1 MNTRAAAVLAV
12 LVLVLAP
19 LSAWGAELARIDD
32 LRVNEMKVRG
42 FVLDRETTVTI
53 GAVAYRGSG
62 VWEDFS
68 LNNAWILSADTRK
81 PVWTLDDADSE
92 KRSKRLREYTDEI
105 ALPKG
110 RYEVYFSTYW
120 PSQKWGPDIDIEG
133 VGEAI
138 SEIVRGV
145 FDKTFDEDDYRKA
158 AREFE
163 ITVTGDGSPIAE
175 KDVLEYHDLLK
186 KGAVVALTALGD
198 DRYETLGFSVD
209 KAMDLQIYAVGEL
222 SKGGSYDY
230 CWIIDTS
237 TYKKVWEFEYRTAV
251 GAGGAK
257 KNRVFKGVVP
267 FQPGKYALFCVT
279 DDSHAFGDWNSP
291 PPHDPYFWGVTIQT
305 ADAAMAKSVKTC
317 SYELFSEKDVILALT
332 GVGDGET
339 RSEGFALKTPL
350 KLRVYALGE
359 GSDDEMYDY
368 SWIIDAR
375 TKKVVWEMSAAN
387 AEHAGGAN
395 KNRQVDEVIELPKG
409 DYVVYAVADGSHSYG
424 DWNASPP
431 HNKEMWGVTLLLT
444 AGAKK
449 ENVSAYKEEDDGP
462 VLARIAMVGDSD
474 KKSARFRMEREGA
487 VRVYALG
494 EGESGEMSDYAWIE
508 EAGSGRVVWE
518 MTYRMTDPAGGAKK
532 NRMFN
537 DTIRLDKGE
546 YIVYYESDGSHSYED
561 WNSSPPRDPAGWGV
575 TVRLEGKD

>member
-1 MNTRAAAVLAV
+1 VLAV
-12 LVLVLAP
+12 VVLVLAP
-19 LSAWGAELARIDD
+19 LYAWGAELARIDD
-32 LRVNEMKVRG
+32 LRVNEMRIRG
-42 FVLDRETTVTI
+42 FVLDREATVTI
-53 GAVAYRGSG
+53 DAVAYRGSG

-68 LNNAWILSADTRK
+68 LNNAWILSSDTRK

-105 ALPKG
+105 TLPKG

-120 PSQKWGPDIDIEG
+120 PSKTWGPDVDIEG

-163 ITVTGDGSPIAE
+163 ITVKGDGTPLGE
-175 KDVLEYHDLLK
+175 KDILEYHDLLK
-186 KGAVVALTALGD
+186 KSAVIAFTALGD
-198 DRYETLGFSVD
+198 DRYETLGFSLD
-209 KAMDLQIYAVGEL
+209 KPMDLQIYAVGEL

-237 TYKKVWEFEYRTAV
+237 TYKKVWELDYRTAV

-305 ADAAMAKSVKTC
+305 ADAAMAKGVKTYA
-317 SYELFSEKDVILALT
+317 YEPFSQKDVVLALT
-332 GVGDGET
+332 RLRDGET
-339 RSEGFALKTPL
+339 RSEGFALKSPSR
-350 KLRVYALGE
+350 LRVYALGE

-368 SWIIDAR
+368 SWMVDAR
-375 TKKVVWEMSAAN
+375 TRKVVWEMSAAN
-387 AEHAGGAN
+387 AEHAGGGN
-395 KNRQVDEVIELPKG
+395 KNRQIDEVIELDG
-409 DYVVYAVADGSHSYG
+409 GEYIVYAVTDGSHSYE

-431 HNKEMWGVTLLLT
+431 HNKDMWGVTLLL
-444 AGAKK
+444 AGGKR
-449 ENVSAYKEEDDGP
+449 EDVSAYREDADAAI
-462 VLARIAMVGDSD
+462 LARIAMVGDSER
-474 KKSARFRMEREGA
+474 KSAPFRMESEGA

-494 EGESGEMSDYAWIE
+494 EGNDSDMDDYAWIE
-508 EAGSGRVVWE
+508 EAESGRVVWE
-518 MTYRMTDPAGGAKK
+518 MTYRMTKHAGGAKK
-532 NRMFN
+532 NRVFD
-537 DTIRLDKGE
+537 DTIRLGRGE
-546 YIVYYESDGSHSYED
+546 YVVYYESDGSHSYED
-561 WNSSPPRDPAGWGV
+561 WNASPPTDPAAWGV
-575 TVRLEGKD
+575 TIRLERKD